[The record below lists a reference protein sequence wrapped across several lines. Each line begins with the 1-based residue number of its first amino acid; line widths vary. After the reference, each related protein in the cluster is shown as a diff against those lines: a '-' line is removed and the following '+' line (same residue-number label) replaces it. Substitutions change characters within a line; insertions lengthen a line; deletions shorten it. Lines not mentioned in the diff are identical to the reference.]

1 MNQQTSRAIPALRWW
16 IGAALFAS
24 TIINY
29 IDRQTLSL
37 LAPYLKAD
45 YHWSNTDYAYL
56 VIAFRLAYSIGQTVL
71 GRLIDRIGTRQGLTE
86 DRPRQRPAGGT
97 VTGWRAKSGRAGRE
111 LGNRARGKLFGFSGS
126 NCVGGTAWGSEG

>member
-1 MNQQTSRAIPALRWW
+1 MHRPTGRAIHALRWW

-37 LAPYLKAD
+37 LAPYLKVD

-56 VIAFRLAYSIGQTVL
+56 VIAFRFAYSIGQTVL
-71 GRLIDRIGTRQGLTE
+71 GRLIDRIGTRRGLTLTVAAYSLVSILT
-86 DRPRQRPAGGT
+86 PLANGFYSFGINPMVVQRQ
-97 VTGWRAKSGRAGRE
+97 
-111 LGNRARGKLFGFSGS
+111 
-126 NCVGGTAWGSEG
+126 

>member
-1 MNQQTSRAIPALRWW
+1 MNLPAGRAIHALRWW

-37 LAPYLKAD
+37 LAPYLKVD

-56 VIAFRLAYSIGQTVL
+56 VIAFRFAYSIGQTVL
-71 GRLIDRIGTRQGLTE
+71 GRLIDRIGTRRGLTLTVAAYRGVALR
-86 DRPRQRPAGGT
+86 DRGAVEAVRYACPHCEAEQAVPLDPP
-97 VTGWRAKSGRAGRE
+97 VTG
-111 LGNRARGKLFGFSGS
+111 
-126 NCVGGTAWGSEG
+126 

>member
-1 MNQQTSRAIPALRWW
+1 MNHPAGRAIPALRWW

-37 LAPYLKAD
+37 LAPYLKVD

-56 VIAFRLAYSIGQTVL
+56 VIAFRFAYSIGQTVL
-71 GRLIDRIGTRQGLTE
+71 GRLIDRIGTRQRADAHRRGVLTGVH
-86 DRPRQRPAGGT
+86 PHAACQR
-97 VTGWRAKSGRAGRE
+97 
-111 LGNRARGKLFGFSGS
+111 LL
-126 NCVGGTAWGSEG
+126 

>member
-1 MNQQTSRAIPALRWW
+1 MNHPTGRAIHALRWW

-37 LAPYLKAD
+37 LAPYLKVD

-56 VIAFRLAYSIGQTVL
+56 VIAFRFAYSMGQTVL
-71 GRLIDRIGTRQGLTE
+71 GRLIDRNRE
-86 DRPRQRPAGGT
+86 
-97 VTGWRAKSGRAGRE
+97 AGR
-111 LGNRARGKLFGFSGS
+111 SM
-126 NCVGGTAWGSEG
+126 